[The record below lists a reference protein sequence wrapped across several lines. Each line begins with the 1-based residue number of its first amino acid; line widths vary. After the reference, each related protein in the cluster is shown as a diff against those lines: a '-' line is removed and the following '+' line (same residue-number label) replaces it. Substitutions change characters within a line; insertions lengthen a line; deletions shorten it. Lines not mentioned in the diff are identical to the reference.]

1 MIFNKL
7 AYTYHG
13 NSSKDI
19 LMHTLVIMYREV
31 IMEAEKAK
39 LEQQKK
45 EREKARVDKIKRE
58 MAAE

>member
-1 MIFNKL
+1 
-7 AYTYHG
+7 
-13 NSSKDI
+13 
-19 LMHTLVIMYREV
+19 MHTLVIMYREV